1 MKIEEIIS
9 KIRKLTPIPQ
19 VAVRVMAMT
28 QNPECSLSDI
38 SKIVAYDAAVTAN
51 ILRTVNSAG
60 YGLRRKVESIHEAVT
75 ILGIKPLV
83 QIVFMSVAGNNLK
96 KSYPGYDLE
105 AGALWKHS
113 ATSAFLAGQIGES
126 IRAVDAN
133 LVFTAA
139 LLKDIGKVILNQYV
153 HDTTM
158 EIRKLVFEKGH
169 TFLEAE
175 KRVIGIDHAELGGI
189 IAKKWN
195 FSDRMISLIQHHH
208 LSDQEAITDREACI
222 IYLAD
227 TICFMIG
234 VGTGADGMAYRF
246 VEPALKQ
253 LEYSRSD
260 FETLIFKFASEKN
273 KIDQIINSF

>member
-1 MKIEEIIS
+1 MKIEAIIS

-28 QNPECSLSDI
+28 RNPDCSLSDI
-38 SKIVAYDAAVTAN
+38 SKLVAYDAAVTAN
-51 ILRTVNSAG
+51 VLRTVNSAA
-60 YGLRRKVESIHEAVT
+60 YGLKRKVESIHEAVR
-75 ILGIKPLV
+75 ILGMKQLV

-96 KSYPGYDLE
+96 RAYPGYDLE

-113 ATSAFLAGQIGES
+113 ATSAFLAGKIGEA
-126 IRAVDAN
+126 IKGTDVN

-139 LLKDIGKVILNQYV
+139 LLKDIGKVLLNQHV
-153 HDTTM
+153 HDAAR
-158 EIRKLVFEKGH
+158 EIRNLVFQEGN

-175 KRVIGIDHAELGGI
+175 KKIIGIDHAELGGI
-189 IAKKWN
+189 IAKQWN
-195 FSDRMISLIQHHH
+195 FSDRMVSLIQNHH
-208 LSDQEAITDREACI
+208 LSGRDALTDKDACI

-234 VGTGADGMAYRF
+234 VGTGTDGLAYRF

-253 LEYSRSD
+253 LGYSTSD
-260 FETLIFKFASEKN
+260 FETLIFKFASEKT
-273 KIDQIINSF
+273 KIDQLINSF